1 MKKSFRC
8 LFVILLAVA
17 SFFTAI
23 PCTSASE
30 RAFFFAG
37 QRAFRLCGK
46 GCFTAF
52 CDQRRRFHDLWLRH
66 RRNLRRRTKASAKGN
81 KKGLL
86 QLF

>member
-30 RAFFFAG
+30 RAFFWLNHF
-37 QRAFRLCGK
+37 FCGMN
-46 GCFTAF
+46 
-52 CDQRRRFHDLWLRH
+52 QSRH
-66 RRNLRRRTKASAKGN
+66 INGDSC
-81 KKGLL
+81 
-86 QLF
+86 Q